1 MTSPMSLTTTGSKSL
16 AIFVHGINADYTSWD
31 DLFKLMGEDP
41 AMTSAFDWLPFKY
54 QSKVFRG
61 LLDIR
66 SRIPDYDDITQELDQ
81 FITIEFTSTYKQLFL
96 VGHSQGGLIIQSWL
110 AKVLSENRGES
121 LKSVREILFI
131 CTPTLGSDL
140 ASPLRKIVFSFIRD
154 PQEER
159 LRVLNSDVAKTRRFV
174 EERVVQTYTRDATHC
189 PVPIVSI
196 WGAED
201 NIVTAA
207 AAQASFDSILVMDGH
222 HSSVLKP
229 EDRNDT
235 RYKLITSAL
244 LQPYGHRHVFEIDRY
259 ETSIAVE
266 PLANP
271 NYIAHIGG
279 QEIARTSDNFARIT
293 RTVSF
298 SDRNRCTDLFHF
310 NYQTNKDGFLKP
322 RFDLLNRELDESP
335 PPNEA
340 ATDESGRWEKGGTDT
355 TYDFRPA
362 PGRTYAH
369 TVDIWKGFD
378 QGNRDVHFHFG
389 PNVRCREYVFTVDLT
404 AYVAA
409 GWTVNQKPQL
419 YRNPSATLEHDIREK
434 REPQNLI
441 PGCEEDASGKW
452 TWTLQD
458 FRGGI
463 VDAVWDVVAPGAST
477 S

>member
-1 MTSPMSLTTTGSKSL
+1 MSSPSTIPVAGKSL
-16 AIFVHGINADYTSWD
+16 AIFIHGINADYTSWD
-31 DLFKLMGEDP
+31 QLFKLMGKDP

-54 QSKVFRG
+54 QSKVFHG

-66 SRIPDYDDITQELDQ
+66 SRLPDYDDITQQLDQ
-81 FITIEFTSTYKQLFL
+81 FIGLNFTSRYKQLFL
-96 VGHSQGGLIIQSWL
+96 VGHSQGGLILQAWL
-110 AKVLSENRGES
+110 AKVLTEGRGDT
-121 LKSVREILFI
+121 LKAVREILFI
-131 CTPTLGSDL
+131 CTPTLGSAI
-140 ASPLRKIVFSFIRD
+140 ASPLRKLIFSFITD

-159 LRVLNSDVAKTRRFV
+159 LRAFNSEVAKTRRYV

-189 PVPIVSI
+189 PVPIISI

-201 NIVTAA
+201 NIVTSA

-229 EDRNDT
+229 TSLVDT
-235 RYKLITSAL
+235 RYQLISSAL

-259 ETSIAVE
+259 ETNIAVR
-266 PLANP
+266 PLADP
-271 NYIAHIGG
+271 NYVAEIGD
-279 QEIARTSDNFARIT
+279 QKVARTADNVAVIT

-310 NYQTNKDGFLKP
+310 NYQTNKEGYLKP
-322 RFDLLNRELDESP
+322 GFEMLNRELDESP

-340 ATDESGRWEKGGTDT
+340 ATDESGRWGKGGTDT

-369 TVDIWKGFD
+369 RVQVWKGFD

-389 PNVRCREYVFTVDLT
+389 PNVRCRDYVFAVDLS

-409 GWTVNQKPQL
+409 GWSVNQTPQL

-434 REPQNLI
+434 REPANLI
-441 PGCEEDASGKW
+441 PGGTEDGAGRWS
-452 TWTLQD
+452 WTLHD

-463 VDAVWDVVAPGAST
+463 VDAVWDVAAPGA
-477 S
+477 